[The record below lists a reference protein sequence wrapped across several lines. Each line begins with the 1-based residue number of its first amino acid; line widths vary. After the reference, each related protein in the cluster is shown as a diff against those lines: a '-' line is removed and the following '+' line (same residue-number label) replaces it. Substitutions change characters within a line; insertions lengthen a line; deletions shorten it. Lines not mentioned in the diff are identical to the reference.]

1 MSTNSSTSS
10 HHAVDNTNL
19 MRQQDN
25 SQTANTSL
33 KKTLVV
39 GLTGGIGSGKSA
51 ASDWFAQQGID
62 IIDADVIAHEV
73 VAKGSETLRKIQKKF
88 GDWVLN
94 PVGEMDR
101 AAVRNHVFSHPEA
114 LIELESITHPA
125 IREAAKEQLL
135 TCTSPYIVLSAPL
148 LIDGAEAGLANLCQR
163 ILVIDVDEDIQ
174 LARASLRDDQSMTKI
189 KAIMANQLD
198 RAARNRHADDV
209 IVNEGDVAALHTQLV
224 PLHQN
229 YLTLAQQLAYAVD

>member
-1 MSTNSSTSS
+1 MSTNYSKTPHSG
-10 HHAVDNTNL
+10 ADNVN
-19 MRQQDN
+19 MIRQSDN
-25 SQTANTSL
+25 SQHEQTAL

-125 IREAAKEQLL
+125 IREAAKEQLR
-135 TCTSPYIVLSAPL
+135 TCTSDYIVLSAPL
-148 LIDGAEAGLANLCQR
+148 LIEGAEAGLANLCQR
-163 ILVIDVDEDIQ
+163 ILVIDVAEDTQ

-209 IVNEGDVAALHTQLV
+209 IVNEGDVAALHAQLA
-224 PLHQN
+224 PLHQS